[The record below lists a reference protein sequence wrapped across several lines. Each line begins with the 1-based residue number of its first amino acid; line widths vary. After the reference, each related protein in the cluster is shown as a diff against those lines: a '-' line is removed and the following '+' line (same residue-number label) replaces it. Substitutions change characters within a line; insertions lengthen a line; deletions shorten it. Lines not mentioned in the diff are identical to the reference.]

1 MLRWMGI
8 EMVNLHSLRHLRYIL
23 IIGISF
29 IFAATSSSAGVFNP
43 ETFML
48 KNGMQVVV
56 IPNHRVPVVTHMV
69 WYKVGSADEQEG
81 ESGIAHF
88 LEHLMFKGTK
98 TLANGEFSRI
108 LAKNGGQQNAFT
120 STDYTA
126 YFQNVAIDRLEM
138 VMRMEAD
145 RMTNLVLSRN
155 DILTERDV
163 VLEERRSRTGN
174 NPAAL
179 LREQANAS
187 LFLNYPYRRPIIGWA
202 HEISNLDYTR
212 VINFYKRWYAPNNA
226 ILVVSGDI
234 TAENLK
240 PLAEK
245 YYGIIPSAK
254 PISRNRAEEP
264 PHNAARQVVLKDPR
278 VRQPAWS
285 KSYLAPSY
293 KTGNRDHAYALEV
306 LVEFLGA
313 GATSPLFRSLVMEQR
328 IAVGAGAFYNPN
340 ELGPSQFGFHASPAR
355 GIPIEKVKTALMNE
369 VAKLIKDGVSE
380 GEISRAK
387 QRLQDEAIYA
397 RDSSRAGAQVLG
409 AALAIGL
416 TVDDVESWPERISA
430 VTVEQV
436 NAALAAVVNDKR
448 SVTAILLPEKLRNKG
463 AQ

>member
-1 MLRWMGI
+1 MGI
-8 EMVNLHSLRHLRYIL
+8 GMVNLYSLRRLRYFLIGGIAFIL
-23 IIGISF
+23 AI
-29 IFAATSSSAGVFNP
+29 TSSSASVFNP

-120 STDYTA
+120 SADYTA
-126 YFQNVAIDRLEM
+126 YFQNVAVDHLEM

-155 DILTERDV
+155 DIITERDV

-226 ILVVSGDI
+226 ILVVAGDM
-234 TAENLK
+234 TAEKLK

-245 YYGIIPSAK
+245 YYGVIASAK
-254 PISRNRAEEP
+254 PIARNRAEEP

-293 KTGNRDHAYALEV
+293 KTGNREHAYALEV

-328 IAVGAGAFYNPN
+328 IAVGAGAFYDAN
-340 ELGPSQFGFHASPAR
+340 ELGPSQFGFHASPAQ
-355 GIPIEKVKTALMNE
+355 GVSMEKVKSALMDE
-369 VAKLIKDGVSE
+369 VAKLIKNGVSKD
-380 GEISRAK
+380 EIDRAK

-397 RDSSRAGAQVLG
+397 RDSSRAGARALG

-416 TVDDVESWPERISA
+416 TIDDVEAWPERISA
-430 VTVEQV
+430 VTVDQV
-436 NAALAAVVNDKR
+436 NVALAAVVNDKR
-448 SVTAILLPEKLRNKG
+448 SVTAILLPEEPKKKG